1 MSWETV
7 YNCGSLDSDE
17 DSFRR
22 FILLNLV
29 NVSAI
34 SSASSFFFFQLGIC
48 RPLSMGIHWS
58 HDLVLIHIQH

>member
-34 SSASSFFFFQLGIC
+34 SSASSFFSVGHMPAAFDGH
-48 RPLSMGIHWS
+48 S
-58 HDLVLIHIQH
+58 LVS